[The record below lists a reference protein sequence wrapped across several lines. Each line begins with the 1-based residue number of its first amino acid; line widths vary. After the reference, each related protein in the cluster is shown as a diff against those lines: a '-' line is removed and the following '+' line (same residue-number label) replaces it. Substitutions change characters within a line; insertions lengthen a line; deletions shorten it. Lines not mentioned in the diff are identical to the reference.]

1 MNIPD
6 LCPLHPER
14 TMLVD
19 IKILGPGCTK
29 CQQLEALT
37 RNAVADLRLDAHIDK
52 ITDPGEIAAWGVMT
66 TPRSSSTTT
75 SCSQDASPPNRP
87 SRPY

>member
-1 MNIPD
+1 
-6 LCPLHPER
+6 
-14 TMLVD
+14 MLVD

-66 TPRSSSTTT
+66 TPALVVDDDVVLAGRLPTEQALAAILTA
-75 SCSQDASPPNRP
+75 DR
-87 SRPY
+87 